1 MIKKLWSIY
10 YYFYSF
16 FLLISA
22 ISLSLGNSI
31 KALLLTEGF
40 TMFTIGGINRDTT
53 LHEEQKEEGNVAI
66 DILLFVFL
74 IIIIIVILSTMGLDL
89 QKIIAI
95 FQKFFG

>member
-1 MIKKLWSIY
+1 VIGKLWSIY
-10 YYFYSF
+10 HYFYSF

-22 ISLSLGNSI
+22 ISLSLSSSI

-40 TMFTIGGINRDTT
+40 TMFTIGGINHDST
-53 LHEEQKEEGNVAI
+53 LHEQKEEGNVAV

-74 IIIIIVILSTMGLDL
+74 LIVIIVILSMLGLDL